1 MTTPTPETFDLNGWL
16 SDSAP
21 PQASATVYGRG
32 DLAPRIQELG
42 RTIDSLRGTEVTDGE
57 PELRALESERDE
69 LLRIFGDAR
78 LVVHVQSISPRR
90 LEELRAIADKEEP
103 VVGERGTEKY
113 MASMR
118 ANSRRLGLH
127 IFSNAIV
134 RIQAGLGEPQD
145 VAFTPD
151 DVAALED
158 RLGPGQWEAVNA
170 AYEDVQQRQF
180 TPDADF
186 LR

>member
-1 MTTPTPETFDLNGWL
+1 MTTHTPETFDLNSWL
-16 SDSAP
+16 SDSASP
-21 PQASATVYGRG
+21 RSTATVYGRG

-42 RTIDSLRGTEVTDGE
+42 RTIDALRGSETTDAD

-69 LLRIFGDAR
+69 LLRIFGDSR
-78 LVVHVQSISPRR
+78 LIVHVQSVSPRR
-90 LEELRAIADKEEP
+90 MEELRAIADKEEP
-103 VVGERGTEKY
+103 VAGERGTEKY
-113 MASMR
+113 QASMR
-118 ANSRRLGLH
+118 ANSRRMGMH
-127 IFSNAIV
+127 IFANAIV

-145 VAFTPD
+145 VAFAPE

-170 AYEDVQQRQF
+170 AFEDVQQRRF